1 MLIKQL
7 LNKLARVELLVI
19 NSFFSFRIILL
30 VSKPLSEKKGLIFSQ
45 NFLLSLSFFIFRLQ
59 KYSLFVFLS
68 KSVQKILC
76 LLQFSRFLLFQVFKQ
91 AFFKSRSCHYG
102 FPESFRVILYM
113 TVLEKFPFFFFLWRN
128 FTRKK
133 SIKYK
138 QATFTQIFHAHKK
151 HKKQLL
157 LTHFIHLKNIK
168 SNFYS

>member
-113 TVLEKFPFFFFLWRN
+113 TVLDNFPYFLFFMEKFY
-128 FTRKK
+128 TQK
-133 SIKYK
+133 KYK
-138 QATFTQIFHAHKK
+138 IQT
-151 HKKQLL
+151 
-157 LTHFIHLKNIK
+157 
-168 SNFYS
+168 SNLYSDISCT